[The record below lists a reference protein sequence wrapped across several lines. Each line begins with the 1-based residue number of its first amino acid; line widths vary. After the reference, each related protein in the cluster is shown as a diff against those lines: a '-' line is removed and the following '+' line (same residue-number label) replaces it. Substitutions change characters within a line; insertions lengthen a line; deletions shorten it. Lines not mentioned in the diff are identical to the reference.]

1 MRTLIY
7 MDTGGSGALAWRGP
21 DGETWVTDLP
31 VTVFKFKNG
40 KEKTEVDAESLSDA
54 IAIVT
59 GGEPSTIGVE
69 ALPGTSK
76 GSVWSAMLQGA
87 NFGRCEAVARL
98 TSGAIAETHRAVDV
112 RAALG
117 ITVKVTKVGKKATA
131 QEKAAAKVKR
141 KETACAYAAER
152 FPHLRAQIYPPAG
165 GRKKK
170 PYDGRADALC
180 GLAYLIDREEREG

>member
-21 DGETWVTDLP
+21 DGAIGVADLP
-31 VTVFKFKNG
+31 VIVHIFANG
-40 KEKTEVDAESLSDA
+40 NKKTEVDSTSLANAVDR
-54 IAIVT
+54 VRCD
-59 GGEPSTIGVE
+59 GPSTIGVE
-69 ALPGTSK
+69 ALPGTSR

-87 NFGRCEAVARL
+87 NFGRCETVARL
-98 TSGAIAETHRAVDV
+98 TPGAIAETHRAVDV
-112 RAALG
+112 RASIG
-117 ITVKVTKVGKKATA
+117 ITVKVTKAGKKATPK
-131 QEKAAAKVKR
+131 EKAAAKVKR

-152 FPHLRAQIYPPAG
+152 FPRLRDQIYPPAG

>member
-7 MDTGGSGALAWRGP
+7 MDTGGSGALAWRGY
-21 DGETWVTDLP
+21 DGVVGVVDLP
-31 VTVFKFKNG
+31 VIVIEFANG
-40 KEKTEVDAESLSDA
+40 NKKTEVESNDLSNLIEGIRD
-54 IAIVT
+54 
-59 GGEPSTIGVE
+59 GGPATLGVE

-87 NFGRCEAVARL
+87 NFGRCETVARL
-98 TSGAIAETHRAVDV
+98 TPNSITETHRAVDV

-117 ITVKVTKVGKKATA
+117 ITVKVEKAGKKATSK
-131 QEKAAAKVKR
+131 EKAAAKVRR

-152 FPHLRAQIYPPAG
+152 FPHLRDQIYPPAG